1 MATIRSLLIA
11 GVVLVGIGCLS
22 GCSPIE
28 PDQGSLPPL
37 PPSNDLQL
45 QTIST
50 SLSSPV
56 FMTAP
61 PGDSTRLFVVEQ
73 GGLIRIIDPR
83 NNSLLAIPFL
93 NLSSLLSTGGE
104 RGLLGMAF
112 DPQYATNRRFYVFYT
127 STTGDI
133 VIARYLRSATDDDL
147 ADSSATVLLT
157 VEHSAESNH
166 NGGMLAFG
174 PDGCLYAGVGD
185 GGGSGDP
192 NNNGQTI
199 GTRLG
204 KILRINS
211 DTGGP
216 CNNSNPFFVFGGD
229 AQLVWSFGLRNP
241 WRFSFDR
248 VTNDLYIG
256 DVGQGA
262 REEINVSLAPNAG
275 RGLNYGWRLM
285 EGTLCFNPSSNC
297 DSGNLTRPVLDYP
310 HFSGACSVTGGYVYR
325 GSAVPALI
333 GTYFYAD
340 FCAGFVKSFR
350 YQNGQPTDQKEWPL
364 LSPTG
369 GSITSFGEDATGELY
384 RGGSGNS
391 DSVISGSLASPRPSR
406 GGEPKERGDEE
417 NATESRGHL

>member
-11 GVVLVGIGCLS
+11 GVVLIGIGCLS

-28 PDQGSLPPL
+28 SDQGSQQPL

-45 QTIST
+45 QTISI
-50 SLSSPV
+50 SFSSPV

-73 GGLIRIIDPR
+73 GGLIRIINLT
-83 NNSLLAIPFL
+83 NNSLLATPFL
-93 NLSSLLSTGGE
+93 NISSLLSTGGE

-112 DPQYATNRRFYVFYT
+112 DPQYVTNRRLYVFYT
-127 STTGDI
+127 NTTGDI
-133 VIARYLRSATDDDL
+133 VIAQYLRNAVNANL
-147 ADSSATVLLT
+147 ADFSSATILLT
-157 VEHSAESNH
+157 VEHSAFSNH

-174 PDGCLYAGVGD
+174 PDGCLYAGIGD

-192 NNNGQTI
+192 SNNGQNTFSL
-199 GTRLG
+199 LG
-204 KILRINS
+204 KLIRLNP

-216 CNNSNPFFVFGGD
+216 CGNVIINPFLLGGG
-229 AQLVWSFGLRNP
+229 AQQVWSFGLRNP

-248 VTNDLYIG
+248 QTNDLYIG
-256 DVGQGA
+256 DVGQNE
-262 REEINVSLAPNAG
+262 REEINVSPGPTNAG

-285 EGTLCFNPSSNC
+285 EGRLCFNPSINC
-297 DSGNLTRPVLDYP
+297 DSGNLTLPVLDYP

-325 GSAVPALI
+325 GPAVPALR

-340 FCAGFVKSFR
+340 YCAGFVKSFR
-350 YQNGQPTDQKEWPL
+350 YQNGQPTEQKEWPL

-384 RGGSGNS
+384 ITTQGGGLYKFIPN
-391 DSVISGSLASPRPSR
+391 
-406 GGEPKERGDEE
+406 
-417 NATESRGHL
+417 

>member
-22 GCSPIE
+22 GCSTKE
-28 PDQGSLPPL
+28 SDEGSLPPL

-50 SLSSPV
+50 SLNQPV

-127 STTGDI
+127 NTTGDI
-133 VIARYLRSATDDDL
+133 VIAQYFRNAMNANL
-147 ADSSATVLLT
+147 ADSSPATILLT

-166 NGGMLAFG
+166 NGGMLVFG
-174 PDGCLYAGVGD
+174 SDGCLYAGVGD

-199 GTRLG
+199 GVRLG

-211 DTGGP
+211 DTGGS
-216 CNNSNPFFVFGGD
+216 CTNSNPFFVFGGD
-229 AQLVWSFGLRNP
+229 AQQVWSFGLRNP

-248 VTNDLYIG
+248 LTNDLYIG

-262 REEINVSLAPNAG
+262 REEINVSPAPNAG
-275 RGLNYGWRLM
+275 RALNYGWRFM
-285 EGTLCFNPSSNC
+285 EGFLCFNPSSNC
-297 DSGNLTRPVLDYP
+297 DSGGLTLPVLDYP

-325 GSAVPALI
+325 GSAVLALR

-340 FCAGFVKSFR
+340 YCAGFVRSFR
-350 YQNGQPTDQKEWPL
+350 HQNGQPTDQKEWPL
-364 LSPTG
+364 LSPP
-369 GSITSFGEDATGELY
+369 GSSVTSFGEDAAGELY
-384 RGGSGNS
+384 VMTQGGGLFKFIPN
-391 DSVISGSLASPRPSR
+391 
-406 GGEPKERGDEE
+406 
-417 NATESRGHL
+417 

>member
-1 MATIRSLLIA
+1 VVTIRSLLIA

-28 PDQGSLPPL
+28 SDQGSLPPL

-73 GGLIRIIDPR
+73 GGLIRVLNVGSGSPLTD
-83 NNSLLAIPFL
+83 PFL
-93 NLSSLLSTGGE
+93 DIRSLLSTGGE

-112 DPQYATNRRFYVFYT
+112 DPQYATNRRFYVYYT
-127 STTGDI
+127 NNGGDI
-133 VIARYLRSATDDDL
+133 VIAQYFRNATNANL
-147 ADSSATVLLT
+147 ADSSPATILLT
-157 VEHSAESNH
+157 VEHSAFSNH

-185 GGGSGDP
+185 GGGGGDP
-192 NNNGQTI
+192 SNNGQSSFSL
-199 GTRLG
+199 LG
-204 KILRINS
+204 KLLRLNPN
-211 DTGGP
+211 TGGP
-216 CNNSNPFFVFGGD
+216 CGNVIINPFFLGGG
-229 AQLVWSFGLRNP
+229 AQQVWSLGLRNP

-248 VTNDLYIG
+248 QTGDLYIG
-256 DVGQGA
+256 DVGQNE
-262 REEINVSLAPNAG
+262 REEINVSPGPTNAG

-325 GSAVPALI
+325 GSAVPALS

-340 FCAGFVKSFR
+340 YCAGFVRSFR

-369 GSITSFGEDATGELY
+369 GLITSFGEDAAGELY
-384 RGGSGNS
+384 IMTQGGDLFKFIPN
-391 DSVISGSLASPRPSR
+391 
-406 GGEPKERGDEE
+406 
-417 NATESRGHL
+417 